1 LQSGNNIVKR
11 LIPTHTLKCACS
23 LWSDPA
29 EREEDAIRTV
39 DALQVMVDFRTQ
51 SSFSERVIG
60 ISDEPDRNAV
70 LDSHLPGARIGT
82 VMWAGT
88 TYNAGLRVLH
98 VIHGSN
104 LLSRKLHYLGG
115 IH

>member
-1 LQSGNNIVKR
+1 
-11 LIPTHTLKCACS
+11 
-23 LWSDPA
+23 
-29 EREEDAIRTV
+29 
-39 DALQVMVDFRTQ
+39 M
-51 SSFSERVIG
+51 IG
-60 ISDEPDRNAV
+60 ISDELDRNVV
-70 LDSHLPGARIGT
+70 LDSYLPGASIGA

-88 TYNAGLRVLH
+88 TYNAGFRVLY